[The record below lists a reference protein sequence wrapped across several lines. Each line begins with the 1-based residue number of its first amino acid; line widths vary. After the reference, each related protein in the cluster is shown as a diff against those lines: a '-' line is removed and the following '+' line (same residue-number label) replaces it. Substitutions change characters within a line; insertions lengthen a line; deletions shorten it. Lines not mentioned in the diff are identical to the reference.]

1 VNQVFWYATRATGV
15 VATVLAVGSLVLGLF
30 FSARNTG
37 AKRTAAWWLDLHNW
51 LGGLALIFTGA
62 HLLTVYLN
70 DNSGIGLVQLFI
82 PGTAGTG
89 QWGITWGVIAAYTF
103 AVAVFTSW
111 PRKRLSRRAWR
122 AVHLGSVGGVF
133 LAGIHAFESG
143 SDATKTVFEAGL
155 LAATAFFAYAL
166 SVRVLALIARRR
178 AR

>member
-1 VNQVFWYATRATGV
+1 MRDLWWNLSRATGI
-15 VATVLAVGSLVLGLF
+15 VATVLAVGALVWGLF

-37 AKRTAAWWLDLHNW
+37 QLRRPNWWLDLHNW

-122 AVHLGSVGGVF
+122 AVHLSSVGGVF